1 MTNKIKIKSKM
12 GIIVTPGL
20 WQNKENSRIIDYLES
35 PIFIHEGEGEYD
47 AKVGDWND
55 VKKLREYGVLEIT
68 GKIIPHN
75 YETQWELVK
84 TPVDQEVLHND

>member
-1 MTNKIKIKSKM
+1 MTKIKIKSKI

-20 WQNKENSRIIDYLES
+20 WQRKDNPRIVDYPDF

-47 AKVGDWND
+47 AWVGSWND
-55 VKKLREYGVLEIT
+55 VKKLREYGVLEVA
-68 GKIIPHN
+68 GKIIPHK

>member
-1 MTNKIKIKSKM
+1 MTKIKIKSKI

-20 WQNKENSRIIDYLES
+20 WQRKDNSNIVDYPDS

-47 AKVGDWND
+47 ACVGSWND
-55 VKKLREYGVLEIT
+55 VKKLREHGVLEIS